1 MRPRILCAAL
11 STVAMLAV
19 LAHPAAAQAEPGTPG
34 TPAAGTAV
42 TCASPPAT
50 GGATPENRDR
60 FVGLWSDRFA
70 DNAWRKQFIALAKV
84 PEDILAEGFHALPD
98 PTKLWL
104 SACLLEDLL
113 ATTGDQ
119 PTAQERETLLTGVAL
134 VIFGKESTEQ
144 LREDLNEPA
153 PPPPADTP
161 PVNRDLTGQQLDEMT
176 EELAEAPTL
185 TSAQQPRTSV
195 ATPRAKVSSDITA
208 GAPSSFNDKLTALP
222 AVPLVLDA
230 LDALLLEVSKIQG
243 RLFTL
248 PVLNLLSPL
257 FYKICAESATMELAC
272 SVSVPVGVP
281 VPADVTGD
289 HLPDVLAQL
298 SPLTNLIDV
307 GAKFSVARLNGNI
320 DLPAHVFAVYDTPVV
335 KKRVTVGIDGRGS
348 TLGWSNSARFV
359 LKNVVNALT
368 GDIQVAANVTTTH
381 PGATQALTFGVKSL
395 TGGSIGVPA
404 TEQDPLTGSV
414 QLSPFPTTL
423 DVGARLTHSGSGS
436 KDTITVATPTPTKVD
451 AVIDQ
456 AVTSGTVDSN
466 RRFTATVDELPSD
479 VRIDL
484 TRQGTHQ
491 DFEYTADSEIGFVQ
505 ATDTTTPD
513 VSRPAEV
520 DKAVYQAHGVPEHM
534 RVDLDGNLI
543 EYDASDTIDRV
554 YAGVERMNGDAV
566 TAEVRDIPDHAKV
579 LFDGKNAV
587 LDWDASAATT
597 SIAASAHLTADTLGT
612 DRDFDAGLSIDSI
625 PAKWNA
631 SWADG
636 NVLFEAPEAGI
647 GAITAN
653 VTNHETYQTL
663 PGDHLSAYYDEAS
676 GDLDASLRISNLR
689 RAAFS
694 KVPDTGNGG
703 GFEAGLDMGDH
714 DTFAFSGEVHAAAG
728 DLTATGELSNLPSSM
743 TLRSEGGRITYTGD
757 SNPTAT
763 ISVAAGKAAAL
774 AATPDPLQVHGVAIR
789 DGASGTDKAVRAKVH
804 LTGLPSGLDLDT
816 TNGVYTLTGYHPTVD
831 TLVVDAVLE
840 ALAPKPLSLQLQ
852 QGVPTA
858 TPTDITI
865 GPITT
870 ATRPDGTHTIALD
883 YNASQP
889 LGALHANATYDNTDE
904 AQLDISAIP
913 ASISVDAAFGADT
926 KTVEVDMSQGISE
939 ITAAYKHVG
948 DLDLAASV
956 RLTDVPKTVDIT
968 IGKDTASGGG
978 TTVDAPVFTMETDA
992 PGLDI
997 DAFAS
1002 AAIADPVD
1010 ANAAVALTVTNLGK
1024 TVTAALDGSRL
1035 HLTSTPATEAFA
1047 LEAAGRVQKSIDLA
1061 WSSGDD
1067 PADGFFQN
1075 EGNLDVDLKIRRVTL
1090 GLTDFSDVNLHLGFT
1105 TGLDGSYGT
1114 FTFGQDSNLTVD
1126 LRERFFVYIDWPDP
1140 LGSDT
1145 ITLVDIPHQTIPLGN
1160 VVPRWHINENVY
1172 GRIFH
1177 IPVLNLGI
1185 ANCGATFDARPAP
1198 GYTTDH
1204 NTFTLGQPTDDGSH
1218 TPAWLITPDISLL
1231 GFSLPDFGLDIIA
1244 YFLSPYG
1251 HGITAYPECVW
1262 GPF

>member
-1 MRPRILCAAL
+1 
-11 STVAMLAV
+11 MLAV
-19 LAHPAAAQAEPGTPG
+19 LVHPTAAQAEPGASG

-50 GGATPENRDR
+50 DGATTENRDR
-60 FVGLWSDRFA
+60 FVDLWSDRFA
-70 DNAWRKQFIALAKV
+70 DNAWRKQFIALTKV
-84 PEDILAEGFHALPD
+84 PDGILAEGFHALPE
-98 PTKLWL
+98 PTQLWL

-113 ATTGDQ
+113 ATAGEQ
-119 PTAQERETLLTGVAL
+119 PSAQERETLLTGVAL
-134 VIFGKESTEQ
+134 VVFGKESTEQ

-153 PPPPADTP
+153 PQPPPADTP
-161 PVNRDLTGQQLDEMT
+161 PVNRDLTGQELDEMT
-176 EELAEAPTL
+176 EELAQAPTL

-195 ATPRAKVSSDITA
+195 AAPSAKVSSNITA

-230 LDALLLEVSKIQG
+230 LDALLREVSKIQG

-298 SPLTNLIDV
+298 TPLTNLIDV

-335 KKRVTVGIDGRGS
+335 KKRVTVGVDGRGS

-359 LKNVVNALT
+359 LKNVVDAIT
-368 GDIQVAANVTTTH
+368 GDIQVAATVTTTH

-423 DVGARLTHSGSGS
+423 EVGARLTHSSSRS

-456 AVTSGTVDSN
+456 AVTSGPVDSN
-466 RRFTATVDELPSD
+466 RRFTATVDQLPSN

-484 TRQGTHQ
+484 TRQGKHQ
-491 DFEYTADSEIGFVQ
+491 DIEYTANDEIGFVQ

-513 VSRPAEV
+513 VTKPTEV
-520 DKAVYQAHGVPEHM
+520 DKAVYQVHGVPEHM

-543 EYDASDTIDRV
+543 EYDASDTIDKV

-579 LFDGKNAV
+579 VFDGKNAV

-597 SIAASAHLTADTLGT
+597 SIAAAAHLTADTLGT
-612 DRDFDAGLSIDSI
+612 DRAFDAGLTIDSI

-676 GDLDASLRISNLR
+676 GNLDASLRISNLR

-694 KVPDTGNGG
+694 KVPDAGNGG

-714 DTFAFSGEVHAAAG
+714 GAFAFSGEVHAAAG
-728 DLTATGELSNLPSSM
+728 DLTATGNLTNLPASI

-757 SNPTAT
+757 SHPDAT

-774 AATPDPLQVHGVAIR
+774 AATPVPPQVHGVAVR
-789 DGASGTDKAVRAKVH
+789 DGASGTDKAVRAKVY
-804 LTGLPSGLDLDT
+804 LTGLPTGLDLDT
-816 TNGVYTLTGYHPTVD
+816 TQGIYTLTGYHPTID
-831 TLVVDAVLE
+831 TLVVDAVLQ

-858 TPTDITI
+858 TPVDITI

-926 KTVEVDMSQGISE
+926 KTVHVDMSQGISD

-956 RLTDVPKTVDIT
+956 HLHDVPKTVDIT
-968 IGKDTASGGG
+968 IGKDTTSGGG

-1002 AAIADPVD
+1002 AAITDPVD

-1024 TVTAALDGSRL
+1024 LVTAALDGTRL

-1090 GLTDFSDVNLHLGFT
+1090 GLTDFSDVNLRLGFT

-1145 ITLVDIPHQTIPLGN
+1145 ITLVNIPHQTIPFGN

-1198 GYTTDH
+1198 GYTTGG

-1262 GPF
+1262 GPL